1 MSLKVIS
8 YFTILL
14 LFSSCSDFSYTGKG
28 KDIPVAGELELWIDQ
43 GDSLVMAQMIDMFQ
57 SEYPKAEIKAVYAS
71 EADILKAINS
81 GECKACILNRDFSRK
96 EIEAI
101 ESGNV
106 KVRSAHI
113 AKTSV
118 AVISNKLNPL
128 KQLSLKELRAILVKD
143 FAGVNNPQVND
154 LVPVFDHVG
163 GSNFQ
168 VLRNSLF
175 PDLSGVPGHIR
186 SLRSPSSVMA
196 WVAEHENALG
206 FIGVNWLSDNQDT
219 SAFRYLR
226 KLNVVKI
233 QGDSDQNF
241 HYPFQ
246 SQIKAKQ
253 YPFRLEMFIHDIQG
267 YSGLASGLTAYI
279 CSQPGQVLIK
289 KSGLIPAI
297 DHGRTIE
304 LGNP

>member
-1 MSLKVIS
+1 MNNKILSFLT
-8 YFTILL
+8 FLL
-14 LFSSCSDFSYTGKG
+14 LLASCSDFSYTGKG

-57 SEYPKAEIKAVYAS
+57 SEYPKAEIKAIYAS

-81 GECKACILNRDFSRK
+81 GECKACILNRNFSPG

-118 AVISNKLNPL
+118 AVISNKINPL
-128 KQLSLKELRAILVKD
+128 KQLSQNELKAILLKD
-143 FAGVNNPQVND
+143 FAGTGKAEIKEI
-154 LVPVFDHVG
+154 VPVFDHVG

-168 VLRNSLF
+168 ALRNSLF
-175 PDLSGVPGHIR
+175 PALSGVPSHIR

-206 FIGVNWLSDNQDT
+206 FVGVNWLSDNQDT
-219 SAFRYLR
+219 SAFKYLR
-226 KLNVVKI
+226 KLNIVKI
-233 QGDSDQNF
+233 QGDSDQNY

-246 SQIKAKQ
+246 SQIKTRQ
-253 YPFRLEMFIHDIQG
+253 YPFRLEMYIHDIQG

-289 KSGLIPAI
+289 KSGLLPAV